1 MEKWNK
7 NCSLKM
13 RYSPRGEIFG
23 TNHGSGSID
32 IDFKAT
38 NLTLF
43 YKNNVNLEFM
53 CRYSTKSESHYT
65 KPSGTAQ
72 PVLTNTYP
80 KFWPQILCFPTAGFN
95 NFRTSQNSNSL
106 EWA

>member
-53 CRYSTKSESHYT
+53 CRYSTKSLEVIIQNLQELH
-65 KPSGTAQ
+65 
-72 PVLTNTYP
+72 
-80 KFWPQILCFPTAGFN
+80 
-95 NFRTSQNSNSL
+95 SQS
-106 EWA
+106 